1 MHGRIGNVLEE
12 IKMENTPQRK
22 EKYLQ
27 WLDSQ
32 LPKKGD
38 SKTKPNKT
46 TKSVIT
52 SFSSGYG
59 SNKPYQPHTLSKK
72 GKPIK
77 KDTHT
82 YNRSKFGSH
91 RDHDYVDLRKSKEK
105 LAKPPAKITERPGE
119 VGHTILEK
127 SPEKIFA
134 ISATTGKQI
143 KGRGEL
149 DHIVPLQIIDQKV
162 SPPGEHAPDSVKRKW
177 QVRPGGTEN
186 LTKAQLMGLHSSEIN
201 TQWLSKQENR
211 DKGAKGLS
219 QYTKESGWGTKE
231 RPQTH
236 KPAAQAESYKNA
248 LLDIANRFGKRGM
261 MSRDDAKAYR
271 EMTGKEP
278 EEILDANN
286 PEYSPP
292 AHYPMKS
299 STDIIHKKASHKIKP
314 AKDSPNVKEDIW
326 PSRPPKHNIGV
337 KRLTFAQ
344 RIRRQLGW
352 RNN

>member
-1 MHGRIGNVLEE
+1 MRGRIGNVLEE
-12 IKMENTPQRK
+12 INMENTPQRK

-32 LPKKGD
+32 LPKKGN
-38 SKTKPNKT
+38 SKTKPNKA

-52 SFSSGYG
+52 SFSSGFG
-59 SNKPYQPHTLSKK
+59 SDKPYQPHTLSKQ

-91 RDHDYVDLRKSKEK
+91 RDPDYVDLRKSKEK
-105 LAKPPAKITERPGE
+105 QAKPRAKTTETPGE
-119 VGHTILEK
+119 AGHTILEK

-134 ISATTGKQI
+134 ISATSGKQI
-143 KGRGEL
+143 KGRAEL
-149 DHIVPLQIIDQKV
+149 DHIVPLQIIDQKI
-162 SPPGEHAPDSVKRKW
+162 SPPSEYAPDFVKRKW

-211 DKGAKGLS
+211 DKGAKALN

-231 RPQTH
+231 NPQTH
-236 KPAAQAESYKNA
+236 KPYRQAESYKNA
-248 LLDIANRFGKRGM
+248 LLDIATRFGKRGM
-261 MSRDDAKAYR
+261 MSRDDAKVYR

-286 PEYSPP
+286 PEFSPP

-299 STDIIHKKASHKIKP
+299 STDFIQKRVQNLPHAQ
-314 AKDSPNVKEDIW
+314 EDIMMNKL
-326 PSRPPKHNIGV
+326 PSQPEKKEKKTNRI
-337 KRLTFAQ
+337 TYAQ
-344 RIRRQLGW
+344 RMRRQLMGDK
-352 RNN
+352 